1 MLVEHERRALGTDAR
16 EMDGD
21 RARGCDARTIP
32 NCEAARLA
40 AGVGVGSAVDD
51 VENAGMPADALT
63 TFIAALPKAELHV
76 HLVGSAPVET
86 VLGLARRHPGRGVP
100 VDEADLR
107 RFYEF
112 TDFAHFIDVY
122 IAVNSL
128 VRTSADVEDLIVG
141 VAHGLASQ
149 NVRYAE
155 LTVTPDSHVLMGIPP
170 DGVAEALTNARVRA
184 RDEHGVSLAW
194 VYDIPGEL
202 GLASGERTIDWVE
215 RFAPAGS
222 VGFGLGGPE
231 IGVPRP
237 QFADVFRRAR
247 ALGLASVPHA
257 GETTGPQT
265 IRDAI
270 DDLGAVRIGH
280 GIAAARDPEL
290 MAYLAEHDIALEVCP
305 TSNVRTRA
313 VASLAEHPFPVLRA
327 AGVPLTLN
335 SDDPGMF
342 DTTLN
347 AEYHIAGTTF
357 ALTREELADLARAA
371 VRHSFADAATKIALC
386 AEIDAVAASYP
397 IGIAASPKQ

>member
-1 MLVEHERRALGTDAR
+1 MSGYTPETRRRPQLGVVT
-16 EMDGD
+16 
-21 RARGCDARTIP
+21 P
-32 NCEAARLA
+32 
-40 AGVGVGSAVDD
+40 VGD
-51 VENAGMPADALT
+51 VENAGMPADSLT

-86 VLGLARRHPGRGVP
+86 VLGLARRHPDRGVP
-100 VDEADLR
+100 VEEADLR

-128 VRTSADVEDLIVG
+128 VRTAADVEDLIVG
-141 VAHGLASQ
+141 VAHGLAGE

-155 LTVTPDSHVLMGIPP
+155 LTVTPDSHLLMGIEP
-170 DGVAEALTNARVRA
+170 DGVAEALTNARTRA
-184 RDEHGVSLAW
+184 RDEHAVSLVW

-202 GLASGERTIDWVE
+202 GLESGERTIDWLE

-237 QFADVFRRAR
+237 QFADVLARAR

-290 MAYLAEHDIALEVCP
+290 MQFLAEHDIALEVCP
-305 TSNVRTRA
+305 TSNVCTRA
-313 VASLAEHPFPVLRA
+313 VTSLGEHPFPVLRA

-347 AEYHIAGTTF
+347 AEYLIAGTTF
-357 ALTREELADLARAA
+357 GLSHDELADLARAA
-371 VRHSFADAATKIALC
+371 VRYSFADAATKSALS
-386 AEIDAVAASYP
+386 AGIDAALAAHP
-397 IGIAASPKQ
+397 GG

>member
-1 MLVEHERRALGTDAR
+1 MH
-16 EMDGD
+16 
-21 RARGCDARTIP
+21 
-32 NCEAARLA
+32 
-40 AGVGVGSAVDD
+40 
-51 VENAGMPADALT
+51 NAGMPADTLSE
-63 TFIAALPKAELHV
+63 FIAALPKVELHV
-76 HLVGSAPVET
+76 HLVGSAPLET
-86 VLGLARRHPGRGVP
+86 VLGLARRHPDRGVP
-100 VDEADLR
+100 VEEVHLR
-107 RFYEF
+107 RFYQF

-128 VRTSADVEDLIVG
+128 VRTADDVEDLVVG
-141 VAHGLASQ
+141 VARGLAAE

-155 LTVTPDSHVLMGIPP
+155 LTVTPDSHLLMGIEP
-170 DGVAEALTNARVRA
+170 DGVAEALTNARTRA
-184 RDEHGVSLAW
+184 MAEHGVSLAW

-202 GLASGERTIDWVE
+202 GLASGERTIEWVE

-237 QFADVFRRAR
+237 QFADVFARAR
-247 ALGLASVPHA
+247 AIGLASVPHA

-280 GIAAARDPEL
+280 GIAAAQDPAL
-290 MAYLAEHDIALEVCP
+290 MRYLAEHDIALEVCP
-305 TSNVRTRA
+305 TSNVCTRA
-313 VASLAEHPFPVLRA
+313 VESLAEHPFPILRA

-347 AEYHIAGTTF
+347 AEYGIAGTTF
-357 ALTREELADLARAA
+357 GLTRGELADLARAG
-371 VRHSFADAATKIALC
+371 VRYSFADAATKAAVA
-386 AEIDAVAASYP
+386 AEIDAVTAAHVD
-397 IGIAASPKQ
+397 G

>member
-1 MLVEHERRALGTDAR
+1 
-16 EMDGD
+16 MD
-21 RARGCDARTIP
+21 
-32 NCEAARLA
+32 
-40 AGVGVGSAVDD
+40 V
-51 VENAGMPADALT
+51 ADADVVHNARMPDDTLT
-63 TFIAALPKAELHV
+63 SFIAALPKAELHV

-86 VLGLARRHPGRGVP
+86 VLRLARRHPGRGVP
-100 VDEADLR
+100 VDESELS

-128 VRTSADVEDLIVG
+128 VRTAIDVEDLIVG
-141 VAHGLASQ
+141 VAAGLAAQ

-155 LTVTPDSHVLMGIPP
+155 LTVTPDSHLLMGIEP
-170 DGVAEALTNARVRA
+170 DAVAEALTNGRLRA
-184 RDEHGVSLAW
+184 IDEHGVSLAW
-194 VYDIPGEL
+194 IYDIPGEL

-231 IGVPRP
+231 IGVPRQ
-237 QFADVFRRAR
+237 QFAEVFARAR

-270 DDLGAVRIGH
+270 EDLGAVRIGH
-280 GIAAARDPEL
+280 GIAAAQDPEL
-290 MAYLAEHDIALEVCP
+290 MSHLVESGIALEVCP
-305 TSNVRTRA
+305 TSNVCTRA
-313 VASLAEHPFPVLRA
+313 VASLADHPFPVLRA

-347 AEYHIAGTTF
+347 TEYAIAGTTF
-357 ALTREELADLARAA
+357 GLTRSELAELARAG
-371 VRHSFADAATKIALC
+371 VRHSFADAATKSALS
-386 AEIDAVAASYP
+386 AGIDAVLATESAADR
-397 IGIAASPKQ
+397 

>member
-1 MLVEHERRALGTDAR
+1 
-16 EMDGD
+16 
-21 RARGCDARTIP
+21 
-32 NCEAARLA
+32 
-40 AGVGVGSAVDD
+40 
-51 VENAGMPADALT
+51 MPDETLT
-63 TFIAALPKAELHV
+63 SFIAALPKAELHV

-86 VLGLARRHPGRGVP
+86 VLRLAWRHPDRGVP

-128 VRTSADVEDLIVG
+128 IRTAIDVEDLIVG
-141 VAHGLASQ
+141 VANGLAGQ

-155 LTVTPDSHVLMGIPP
+155 LTITPDSHLLMGIEP
-170 DGVAEALTNARVRA
+170 DAVAEALTNARRRA
-184 RDEHGVSLAW
+184 LADDNVALAW
-194 VYDIPGEL
+194 IYDIPGEL

-237 QFADVFRRAR
+237 QFADVFARAR

-280 GIAAARDPEL
+280 GIAAAQDPEL
-290 MAYLAEHDIALEVCP
+290 MQYLAENDVALEICP
-305 TSNVRTRA
+305 TSNVCTRA
-313 VASLAEHPFPVLRA
+313 VASLEEHPFPVLRD

-347 AEYHIAGTTF
+347 AEYAIAGATF
-357 ALTREELADLARAA
+357 GLTPGELADLARAG
-371 VRHSFADAATKIALC
+371 VRYSFADAATKSAL
-386 AEIDAVAASYP
+386 AAGIEAVVAARSS
-397 IGIAASPKQ
+397 ADR